1 VPKRLIATIALTA
14 LAAFR
19 LARFGLGTL
28 GLWHEFGLAW
38 AIAGAAALLLLR
50 FTLPIRLGA
59 FLGAISILGWPW
71 YAAVI
76 VAMTR
81 MLLML
86 PGLVSYAL
94 ARLRHPPAAWHGV
107 RAA

>member
-1 VPKRLIATIALTA
+1 VPRRLIATIALTT

-59 FLGAISILGWPW
+59 FLALMSLWGWPW
-71 YAAVI
+71 YAALI
-76 VAMTR
+76 VVVPR

-86 PGLVSYAL
+86 PGLVSYGL